1 MSEKQ
6 NLERKEIWKD
16 DYLQWVCGFANAQ
29 GGKIYIG
36 IDDDGNIVGLKNA
49 KKLLEDLPNK
59 IKDTMGIVADINYF
73 GKPGEDYIEIVV
85 PPYPQCIS
93 YKGIYYY
100 RSGSTNQILNGA
112 ALQEFLNRKS
122 GISWDAN
129 PVLQLTTEQLSQ
141 NAIDLFINKAI
152 QKGRLD
158 SDISKESRESL
169 MDKLRLYKDE
179 NLTNAAALLFYDDP
193 ERFIFGSYIKIGY
206 FETDSEIIYQDEI
219 HGSLIHQ
226 VDETME
232 MLYKKYLKAKI
243 SYEGIQRKERYPFPK
258 DAVREALLN
267 AIVHKDYTSGVPIQ
281 ISVYDDKMFI
291 ANDGKLPQNWT
302 IDDLMGK
309 HKSKPYNPLIAH
321 VFYLAGHIESWGRG
335 VEKIWD
341 VCKED
346 GIYQPEYTIHP
357 GDIMIKFSAP
367 EDRII
372 RTGTRVTEEVT
383 LGVTLGVTLK
393 EQAVLDVIKH
403 NPEITYEELA
413 EQMKLSRKTVSKHVK
428 SLKDKGAIKR
438 NGSKKEGSWEIIQ

>member
-36 IDDDGNIVGLKNA
+36 IDDDGNVVGLKNA

-59 IKDTMGIVADINYF
+59 IKDTLGIVADINYC
-73 GKPGEDYIEIVV
+73 GKPGEDYIEIVI
-85 PPYPQCIS
+85 PAYPQCIS

-100 RSGSTNQILNGA
+100 RTGSTNQILNGA

-129 PVLQLTTEQLSQ
+129 PVLQLKTEQLSQ
-141 NAIDLFINKAI
+141 SAIDLFIKKAI
-152 QKGRLD
+152 QKERLD

-169 MDKLRLYKDE
+169 IERLRLYKDE
-179 NLTNAAALLFYDDP
+179 HLTNAAALLFYDDP
-193 ERFIFGSYIKIGY
+193 ERFVFGSYIKIGY

-219 HGSLIHQ
+219 HGSLMHQ

-267 AIVHKDYTSGVPIQ
+267 AIVHKDYTSGTPIQ

-291 ANDGKLPQNWT
+291 ANDGKLPQDWT
-302 IDDLMGK
+302 IEDLMGK

-321 VFYLAGHIESWGRG
+321 VFYLAGHVESWGRG
-335 VEKIWD
+335 VEKIWE

-346 GIYQPEYTIHP
+346 GIHQPEYTIHP

-383 LGVTLGVTLK
+383 DGVTDKVTDK
-393 EQAVLDVIKH
+393 EEMIFKLIQK
-403 NPEITYEELA
+403 NPDITYQEMVNEL
-413 EQMKLSRKTVSKHVK
+413 KTSRKTVSKYVK
-428 SLKDKGAIKR
+428 ILKEKGLIR
-438 NGSKKEGSWEIIQ
+438 RVGSDRQGSWEIIK